1 MIEWL
6 IIVILAILPLRLLLK
21 GSSPYERLIGLNVFS
36 NKVLV
41 LILLLGLSYNEIN
54 FFIDVAIGY
63 ALLNFIGVVVLTRF
77 LGMREK
83 GTGWII
89 V

>member
-1 MIEWL
+1 MIEL
-6 IIVILAILPLRLLLK
+6 IIIIILAVLPLKLLVK

-41 LILLLGLSYNEIN
+41 LILLLGLSYGKIG

-63 ALLNFIGVVVLTRF
+63 ALLNFVGVVVLTRF
-77 LGMREK
+77 LRMREESN
-83 GTGWII
+83 G
-89 V
+89 

>member
-1 MIEWL
+1 MIEL
-6 IIVILAILPLRLLLK
+6 IIVVILAILPLRLLLK

-77 LGMREK
+77 LRMREK
-83 GTGWII
+83 GNG
-89 V
+89 

>member
-1 MIEWL
+1 MIEL
-6 IIVILAILPLRLLLK
+6 IIIVILAILPLRLLLK

-77 LGMREK
+77 LRMREK
-83 GTGWII
+83 GNG
-89 V
+89 